1 MRAEVSMDQAPQG
14 DIQHA
19 AASEAERLISDGGST
34 PVMVRL
40 PGAELETVDT
50 LIAAGIASSRAEAI
64 RWALA
69 RIRARP
75 AYEQLRRHASEIQRL
90 QAEF

>member
-1 MRAEVSMDQAPQG
+1 MDQAPKD
-14 DIQHA
+14 DIGQA
-19 AASEAERLISDGGST
+19 AVNEADRPSSDGGFT

-69 RIRARP
+69 RIRERP

>member
-1 MRAEVSMDQAPQG
+1 MEQAPKDDVQRT
-14 DIQHA
+14 A
-19 AASEAERLISDGGST
+19 VNEAERLTTDGGFT

>member
-1 MRAEVSMDQAPQG
+1 MDQAPKD
-14 DIQHA
+14 DIRHA
-19 AASEAERLISDGGST
+19 TASEAERLLSDGGFT

>member
-1 MRAEVSMDQAPQG
+1 MNRLTRDDGNVQA
-14 DIQHA
+14 A
-19 AASEAERLISDGGST
+19 NGGLT

-40 PGAELETVDT
+40 TAAELETVDT
-50 LIAAGIASSRAEAI
+50 LIAAGIAGSRAEAI
-64 RWALA
+64 RWVLA

-75 AYEQLRRHASEIQRL
+75 AYEQLRRGIREIQSL

>member
-1 MRAEVSMDQAPQG
+1 MDQGSRDVSDAMLAADGNGQAP
-14 DIQHA
+14 
-19 AASEAERLISDGGST
+19 DGGFT

-50 LIAAGIASSRAEAI
+50 LIAAGVASSRADAI

-75 AYEQLRRHASEIQRL
+75 AYEQLRRHALEIQRL
-90 QAEF
+90 QAGF

>member
-1 MRAEVSMDQAPQG
+1 MDQEPDGNGQ
-14 DIQHA
+14 A
-19 AASEAERLISDGGST
+19 ADGGFT

-69 RIRARP
+69 HIRARP
-75 AYEQLRRHASEIQRL
+75 AYEQLRRRADEIQRL